1 MSLVRLQTEMTYRS
15 SSTYGEEYYFTVVQN
30 ISGTYSVRDIRTPN
44 GRLVDALG
52 EIPKS
57 VTDDITTAIAEL
69 ENLMA
74 GSSAVNGTLDFEAE
88 TSKAVEFDTEMATD
102 TYRVTTSTNDFI
114 VTRIT
119 NKTTTGFTVE
129 LSASYTGSVGFDVF
143 V

>member
-1 MSLVRLQTEMTYRS
+1 
-15 SSTYGEEYYFTVVQN
+15 
-30 ISGTYSVRDIRTPN
+30 
-44 GRLVDALG
+44 
-52 EIPKS
+52 
-57 VTDDITTAIAEL
+57 
-69 ENLMA
+69 MA
-74 GSSAVNGTLDFEAE
+74 GSSAVNGTLDFVAE

-119 NKTTTGFTVE
+119 NKTTTGFTIE